1 MKNLVSCP
9 SAKEV
14 KYIAKRD
21 YPRLLCRMAA
31 IFLISS
37 ILFCA
42 LAGQFSVL
50 AASPALLWPVP
61 ASSRVTAGWGDGRNH
76 KAIDIAAPRGTPVI
90 AVADGVVTLADNSC
104 THDEGKTY
112 NCCIA
117 MGKYIKIQH
126 SAKINGK
133 TVVSR
138 YSHLSSIDSKIKK
151 GDFVKA
157 GQVIGYVGSTGYS
170 TGNHL
175 DFKLYFDGREVDP
188 GQYLTIPP
196 DVYYGGS
203 DWSVGGPYV
212 QSLRNRINHSS
223 KSVLRAEGYTY
234 PISLRPGVSFKIA
247 GAVRSN
253 YNITSL
259 TAGIYDTNGNA
270 YFTKTVKPN
279 AKTYNL
285 SGVDAD
291 LKFNKLGTGTYIYE
305 LKAQDSSGEEMRILF
320 QHVFTVSNSST
331 LSAVP
336 GFTVPTALS
345 PGEEFAL
352 SGIVASNYN
361 INRFTASL
369 INSSGKAVYEHTANP
384 NSDRFYLDSLISRFK
399 FASLPEGKYTF
410 RVVAWD
416 NSSSS
421 GKTVINQAVTISSKT
436 AIDGSVYI
444 SGLIRMAGREMKADT
459 SDITP
464 EGVKL
469 SYQWKRNGEN
479 IPGATKSTYTPTN
492 ADVGKAITV
501 VVTAADSKYYGSI
514 ESYPV
519 YPLPAAS
526 DILPGKYNVDLT
538 TMTVTPAKEGTTVKQ
553 LLDGMIESFLY
564 SGVYEGSKKLGSND
578 ILKTRHT
585 LKTHLGLLSFTIV
598 VRGDLDG
605 NGKVNAADA
614 RVVLRY
620 VAKLQ
625 NLNKAQIKAAD
636 ADGNYTVTA
645 ADARKIL
652 RIAADLDN

>member
-1 MKNLVSCP
+1 M
-9 SAKEV
+9 
-14 KYIAKRD
+14 
-21 YPRLLCRMAA
+21 
-31 IFLISS
+31 
-37 ILFCA
+37 
-42 LAGQFSVL
+42 
-50 AASPALLWPVP
+50 
-61 ASSRVTAGWGDGRNH
+61 
-76 KAIDIAAPRGTPVI
+76 
-90 AVADGVVTLADNSC
+90 
-104 THDEGKTY
+104 
-112 NCCIA
+112 
-117 MGKYIKIQH
+117 
-126 SAKINGK
+126 
-133 TVVSR
+133 
-138 YSHLSSIDSKIKK
+138 
-151 GDFVKA
+151 
-157 GQVIGYVGSTGYS
+157 
-170 TGNHL
+170 
-175 DFKLYFDGREVDP
+175 
-188 GQYLTIPP
+188 
-196 DVYYGGS
+196 
-203 DWSVGGPYV
+203 
-212 QSLRNRINHSS
+212 
-223 KSVLRAEGYTY
+223 
-234 PISLRPGVSFKIA
+234 
-247 GAVRSN
+247 
-253 YNITSL
+253 
-259 TAGIYDTNGNA
+259 
-270 YFTKTVKPN
+270 
-279 AKTYNL
+279 
-285 SGVDAD
+285 
-291 LKFNKLGTGTYIYE
+291 
-305 LKAQDSSGEEMRILF
+305 
-320 QHVFTVSNSST
+320 
-331 LSAVP
+331 
-336 GFTVPTALS
+336 
-345 PGEEFAL
+345 
-352 SGIVASNYN
+352 
-361 INRFTASL
+361 
-369 INSSGKAVYEHTANP
+369 
-384 NSDRFYLDSLISRFK
+384 
-399 FASLPEGKYTF
+399 
-410 RVVAWD
+410 AWD

-578 ILKTRHT
+578 ILKTGHT

-636 ADGNYTVTA
+636 ADGNY
-645 ADARKIL
+645 RH
-652 RIAADLDN
+652 RR